1 MYEYN
6 NYVAIILDYLVK
18 NKYCSTTIQA
28 NQRCFCKLEAYL
40 SHNGMDYSPEIA
52 DEWYA
57 SENSSI
63 SNTDKGSTKVALVRL
78 RDVYETGCIKHEHET
93 KYFLSYSVLKEGLK
107 NSLDEYL
114 KALEGKVAA
123 ATIANHKHT
132 CSRFM
137 IYLQRNGVSSMCV
150 LTYDVVIRFYKEDI
164 HHGKWGKGQLNGPLS
179 IMLQYFY
186 DKGNVPYG
194 FTILIHYLTFQKEC
208 FWNLTDQTVHKAI
221 NSIINSSPTVAVDE
235 LHKYQLIFQ
244 KVCSENEYSK
254 SVRST
259 FRKAID
265 LLLLFLDINGYRY
278 SPEIAM
284 VWFNST
290 SELFHKEAYSIRR
303 GLCLIAQY
311 YTISE
316 IHINSFFR
324 QKTRAFDLLPGWSR
338 IVAGRYLDAKT
349 REGWAVSTLNMIR
362 SSVYRFCIYLDSVGI
377 RSFNELTA
385 PHIKDFN
392 AQDVHKTPAGK
403 NAYNARIRKFL
414 FYLGDEGYL
423 NNPMLFVALNR
434 TSAPKETIVVV
445 LSQTEIEQLNAELS
459 SEESVLSLRKK
470 AMLLLGLKMGMRSS
484 DIVNLKF
491 DNVDWQ
497 TASIRFIQSKTS
509 VEVNLPMPTEV
520 GNALFRYIMEER
532 HKKAAPNIFLSEK
545 APHRIVGRAVCI
557 RALKTAL
564 PNRNVEGS
572 GFHVTRKTYATNLL
586 RKGVGADMVA
596 NALGQ
601 QGTASVHRYLS
612 LDVDRMRMCALSLRD
627 FGIGGWHYER

>member
-1 MYEYN
+1 MDEYN

-18 NKYCSTTIQA
+18 NNYCSTTILA
-28 NQRCFCKLEAYL
+28 NKRCFSKLEAYL
-40 SHNGMDYSPEIA
+40 SHKRINYSPEIA

-63 SNTDKGSTKVALVRL
+63 SNTDKESTKVALVRL
-78 RDVYETGCIKHEHET
+78 RDVYEAGRIKREHET
-93 KYFLSYSVLKEGLK
+93 KHFLSYSVLKVGLK

-114 KALEGKVAA
+114 KSLEGKVAA
-123 ATIANHKHT
+123 ATIDNHKHT

-137 IYLQRNGVSSMCV
+137 IYLQRKGISSICV
-150 LTYDVVIRFYKEDI
+150 LTYDLVIRFYKEDI

-179 IMLQYFY
+179 IMLEYFY

-194 FTILIHYLTFQKEC
+194 FTVLIHYLTFDKEC
-208 FWNLTDQTVHKAI
+208 FWKLNDQIVHKTI
-221 NSIINSSPTVAVDE
+221 NSIMNSSHTVTVE
-235 LHKYQLIFQ
+235 EFHKYQLIFQ

-265 LLLLFLDINGYRY
+265 LLLLFLDTNGYRY

-284 VWFNST
+284 VWFDST
-290 SELFHKEAYSIRR
+290 SEFFRKEAYSIRR
-303 GLCLIAQY
+303 SLCLIAQY
-311 YTISE
+311 YTFSE
-316 IHINSFFR
+316 IHINSVFR
-324 QKTRAFDLLPGWSR
+324 QKARAFDLLPEWSR
-338 IVAGRYLDAKT
+338 NAAGKYLDVKT
-349 REGWAVSTLNMIR
+349 SEGWAVSTLNMIR
-362 SSVYRFCIYLDSVGI
+362 SSLYCFCIYLDSIGI

-385 PHIKDFN
+385 LHIKDFN
-392 AQDVHKTPAGK
+392 VQDIHKTPAGK

-414 FYLGDEGYL
+414 FYLGDKEYL

-445 LSQTEIEQLNAELS
+445 LSEAEMDQLNAELTS
-459 SEESVLSLRKK
+459 GETVLSLRKK

-491 DNVDWQ
+491 DNIDWQ

-564 PNRNVEGS
+564 PNRDLEGS

-612 LDVDRMRMCALSLRD
+612 LDVDRMRICALSLKD
-627 FGIGGWHYER
+627 CGIGGWHDER

>member
-1 MYEYN
+1 MYKYN
-6 NYVAIILDYLVK
+6 NNVALILDYLVK

-40 SHNGMDYSPEIA
+40 SNKGIDYSPEIA

-57 SENSSI
+57 SDNSSI
-63 SNTDKGSTKVALVRL
+63 SNTDMKSTKVALARL
-78 RDVYETGCIKHEHET
+78 QDVYESGRIKPEHET
-93 KYFLSYSVLKEGLK
+93 KHLISYSVLKEGLK
-107 NSLDEYL
+107 SSLDEYL
-114 KALEGKVAA
+114 KSIEGKVTA
-123 ATIANHKHT
+123 ATIDNHKHA

-137 IYLQRNGVSSMCV
+137 IYLQRNDISSICV
-150 LTYDVVIRFYKEDI
+150 LTYDIIIRFYKEDI

-194 FTILIHYLTFQKEC
+194 FTMLIHYLTFQKEC
-208 FWNLTDQTVHKAI
+208 FWKLTDQTVHKTI
-221 NSIINSSPTVAVDE
+221 NSIINSSHTVTVEE

-278 SPEIAM
+278 CPEIAM
-284 VWFNST
+284 VWFDST
-290 SELFHKEAYSIRR
+290 CELFRKEAYSIRR

-316 IHINSFFR
+316 IHINSVFR
-324 QKTRAFDLLPGWSR
+324 QQPRAFDLLPEWCR
-338 IVAGRYLDAKT
+338 DAAGRYLDTKT
-349 REGWAVSTLNMIR
+349 KEGWAFSTLNMIR
-362 SSVYRFCIYLDSVGI
+362 SCLCRFCIYLDSVGI
-377 RSFNELTA
+377 RSFIELTA
-385 PHIKDFN
+385 SHIKDFN

-403 NAYNARIRKFL
+403 NAYNVRIRKFL

-423 NNPMLFVALNR
+423 NNPMLFVALNQ
-434 TSAPKETIVVV
+434 TSAPKETIVVI
-445 LSQTEIEQLNAELS
+445 LSETEMEQLNTELT
-459 SEESVLSLRKK
+459 SEKSVLSLRKK

-484 DIVNLKF
+484 DIVNLQF
-491 DNVDWQ
+491 DDINWQ

-520 GNALFRYIMEER
+520 GNALFRYITEER
-532 HKKAAPNIFLSEK
+532 NRKAAPNIFLGEK
-545 APHRIVGRAVCI
+545 APHRVVGRAVCI

-564 PNRNVEGS
+564 PDRNVEGS

-586 RKGVGADMVA
+586 RNGVGADMVA

-601 QGTASVHRYLS
+601 QGTSSVHRYLS
-612 LDVDRMRMCALSLRD
+612 LDVERMRMCAISLSD
-627 FGIGGWHYER
+627 YEIGGWHDEK